1 MVMVEGVD
9 FGLKRPS
16 TLIFKIMDKV
26 LIVVGDVDIV
36 IRPANIS
43 PKTQFT
49 MLYCYVYLSF
59 LSISTKVCTV
69 IKEVIVV
76 VIREDMFLCLN
87 RTAIIPLTI
96 TEKLLVVMGE
106 VDKGII
112 PDCLSTI
119 IQVILVYFSVYMLLF
134 MG

>member
-1 MVMVEGVD
+1 MVMVEDMD
-9 FGLKRPS
+9 FGIKRPS

-36 IRPANIS
+36 IRPANLP

-76 VIREDMFLCLN
+76 VIRED
-87 RTAIIPLTI
+87 
-96 TEKLLVVMGE
+96 V
-106 VDKGII
+106 
-112 PDCLSTI
+112 
-119 IQVILVYFSVYMLLF
+119 
-134 MG
+134 